1 MEKIRKRSF
10 ISSLKEDDVVDDYF
24 FVKSKFESRGKTG
37 KPYISLIISDSSG
50 EMDARIWDNVEIL
63 GMNFEEG
70 NFVKLKGEVRLH
82 QGKFQI
88 AVTSIEK
95 VGVPINCIELKDFFR
110 TSRRNFEEMRE
121 EFFKI
126 IDSINDDGLKKL
138 LNSIFR
144 NNSIWQRFSY
154 YPAAKT
160 IHHAC
165 IHGLIEH
172 TISVGNIVK
181 FLSRSYPAIDKE
193 IAITGALLHDIG
205 KIYELEITNPD
216 VYTLKGKLLG
226 HLIQGVILLEKKAAE
241 IKDFPQKKLL
251 LLEHIILS
259 HHGSK
264 EAGSPVEPQT
274 IEALLVHLADYVDSS
289 LNNVYEI
296 IDEGKESGIP
306 WNYSRF
312 YSRAFYTETNEKKEI
327 SQGNIPPDGLEEL
340 KKLKE
345 KLEGKE

>member
-1 MEKIRKRSF
+1 MEKIKKRIFLSD
-10 ISSLKEDDVVDDYF
+10 LKEDDIVDDYF
-24 FVKSKFESRGKTG
+24 FVKSKSESRGKTG
-37 KPYISLIISDSSG
+37 KPYISLIISDNSG
-50 EMDARIWDNVEIL
+50 EMDARIWDNVETL

-70 NFVKLKGEVRLH
+70 NFVKLRGEVRLH
-82 QGKFQI
+82 QGKFQVAI
-88 AVTSIEK
+88 SSIEK
-95 VGVPINCIELKDFFR
+95 VGAPITFIELKDFFR
-110 TSRRNFEEMRE
+110 VSKRNFEEMKN

-126 IDSINDDGLKKL
+126 IESINDGALKKL

-144 NNSIWQRFSY
+144 NNYIWQKFSY
-154 YPAAKT
+154 YPAAKS
-160 IHHAC
+160 IHHAY
-165 IHGLIEH
+165 IHGLLEH

-181 FLSRSYPAIDKE
+181 FLSRSYPKIDKE
-193 IAITGALLHDIG
+193 IALAGGLLHDIG

-216 VYTLKGKLLG
+216 VYTLNGKLLG

-289 LNNVYEI
+289 LNNVYEL
-296 IDEGKESGIP
+296 IDEGGTS
-306 WNYSRF
+306 WNYSKF
-312 YSRAFYTETNEKKEI
+312 YLRAFYTELNEKKEI
-327 SQGNIPPDGLEEL
+327 PQGMIPHEAMEEL